1 MAASARWT
9 PSLMPDHHHD
19 HPGHDHDGDGHHHHD
34 DEFPEAEEDSPLWD
48 TERVALTSVGI
59 DIGSATTNVMFSA
72 IELRRQGAELSSRY
86 VPVSREVLYA
96 SPPALTPYAGGLEID
111 EAALGEIIDAA
122 YAAADLKSSDVDTG
136 AVLLT
141 GEATRR
147 RNAAAIG
154 AMFAARGGSFVC
166 AMAGHE
172 LEAEL
177 AAYGSGAVAASAESG
192 SRLLSMDIG
201 GGTTKLTVIEA
212 GQLAS
217 TAAVHVGGRLVAY
230 AGERIVRVEPVAQR
244 AAARLGFDWQVG
256 GPVTGDQLA
265 SVAAYLVEAL
275 VRVAGG
281 AAPAD
286 PELLLAGRPVSLA
299 VDKVVVSGGVAEYL
313 TGGSTGDDL
322 GPYLAA
328 ELRRRAGELP
338 GALEPAARRIS
349 ATVIGASQYTIQ
361 VSGNTIFLSDKELLP
376 LANVRAV
383 RLPDLPDGEI
393 DPGAVAL
400 AIAAGLGRLQVPE
413 SDDVAVAVKWA
424 GPPSHRRMA
433 AFLAGVQAGLA
444 DRAADG
450 RPTCL
455 VVDGDVG
462 RSLGWLLATELGHRA
477 PVVSIDGV
485 SLSDFDFVDIGSLQ
499 PKSGTVPVSIKTM
512 LYHL

>member
-1 MAASARWT
+1 
-9 PSLMPDHHHD
+9 MPDHR
-19 HPGHDHDGDGHHHHD
+19 PGHHHGHRHQDGDGHHHHD
-34 DEFPEAEEDSPLWD
+34 DEFPGAEQDSPLWD

-86 VPVSREVLYA
+86 VPVSREVLHA
-96 SPPALTPYAGGLEID
+96 SPPALTPYADGLEID
-111 EAALGEIIDAA
+111 EAGVGEIIDAA
-122 YAAADLKSSDVDTG
+122 YAAAGLKPPDVDTG

-177 AAYGSGAVAASAESG
+177 AAYGSGAVTESAASG

-201 GGTTKLTVIEA
+201 GGTTKLTVIDG
-212 GQLAS
+212 GQLVS
-217 TAAVHVGGRLVAY
+217 TAAVHAGGRLVAY
-230 AGERIVRVEPVAQR
+230 AAGQIVRLEPAAQR
-244 AAARLGFDWQVG
+244 AAARLGIDWQVG
-256 GPVTGDQLA
+256 GPVTDDQLA
-265 SVAAYLVEAL
+265 SVAGYFVDAL

-281 AAPAD
+281 AGPAD

-313 TGGSTGDDL
+313 VGGPAGDDL
-322 GPYLAA
+322 GPFLAA
-328 ELRRRAGELP
+328 ELRRRAAEFP
-338 GALEPAARRIS
+338 AALEPAARRIS

-361 VSGNTIFLSDKELLP
+361 VSGNTIFLSDDGLLP

-383 RLPDLPDGEI
+383 RLADLPDGEI
-393 DPGAVAL
+393 DPGAVAA
-400 AIAAGLGRLQVPE
+400 AIEAGLRRLRVPE

-433 AFLAGVQAGLA
+433 AFLSGVQAGLA
-444 DRAADG
+444 DRVAGG

-462 RSLGWLLATELGHRA
+462 RSLGWLLATELGHPV

-512 LYHL
+512 LYRL

>member
-1 MAASARWT
+1 MGDHG
-9 PSLMPDHHHD
+9 DHH
-19 HPGHDHDGDGHHHHD
+19 DGHHH
-34 DEFPEAEEDSPLWD
+34 DEFPDAEEDSPLWD

-59 DIGSATTNVMFSA
+59 DIGSATTNVMFST
-72 IELRRQGAELSSRY
+72 IELRRQGSELSSRY

-96 SPPALTPYAGGLEID
+96 SPPALTPYADGLEID
-111 EAALGEIIDAA
+111 EAALGEIVDAA
-122 YAAADLKSSDVDTG
+122 YATAGLKSADVDTG

-154 AMFAARGGSFVC
+154 TMFAARGGSFVC

-177 AAYGSGAVAASAESG
+177 AAYGSGAVTASAESG
-192 SRLLSMDIG
+192 SRLLNMDIG
-201 GGTTKLTVIEA
+201 GGTTKLTIVDGGKLVA
-212 GQLAS
+212 
-217 TAAVHVGGRLVAY
+217 TTAVHVGGRLVAY
-230 AGERIVRVEPVAQR
+230 AEDQIVRVEPVAQR

-265 SVAAYLVEAL
+265 SVAGYLVDAL

-281 AAPAD
+281 ATPAD
-286 PELLLAGRPVSLA
+286 PELLLAGQPVSLA

-313 TGGSTGDDL
+313 VGGSTRDDL

-361 VSGNTIFLSDKELLP
+361 ISGNTIFLSDNELLP

-383 RLPDLPDGEI
+383 RLPELPDGEI
-393 DPGAVAL
+393 DPGAVAS
-400 AIAAGLGRLQVPE
+400 AIAVGVRRLRVPE
-413 SDDVAVAVKWA
+413 TDDVAVAVKWT

-433 AFLAGVQAGLA
+433 AFLAGVREGLV
-444 DRAADG
+444 DRIAAG

-462 RSLGWLLATELGHRA
+462 RSLGWLLTTELGHPV

-485 SLSDFDFVDIGSLQ
+485 SLSDFDFVDIGRLQ

-512 LYHL
+512 IYHL